1 VISITIILR
10 EITKNRY
17 FYKWFKNNTNIAVLT
32 TILASANLEA
42 LNMLS
47 SQVAGIMIFNAPISE
62 KTQSYIFWGS
72 LFGFFIEDIPQF
84 IIRVSKKIRI
94 FYFICDSYYIN

>member
-10 EITKNRY
+10 EITKNKY
-17 FYKWFKNNTNIAVLT
+17 FYEWYKNNTNIAVST

-47 SQVAGIMIFNAPISE
+47 SQVAGIMIFNAPISG

-84 IIRVSKKIRI
+84 IIQVSKK
-94 FYFICDSYYIN
+94 